1 MDELRDLVVALG
13 YGIVGG
19 IWKAF
24 HRRNLERH
32 QKRRLVSMLSQ
43 PQWQW
48 RSISALS
55 ANIATSRDETKRL
68 LVLVNARQM
77 REPPYYW
84 GLIERVGEA

>member
-1 MDELRDLVVALG
+1 
-13 YGIVGG
+13 
-19 IWKAF
+19 
-24 HRRNLERH
+24 
-32 QKRRLVSMLSQ
+32 MLSQ